1 MNLTQDGKLI
11 EIVHFYLLDF
21 LWFLS
26 LWHYLEGIIERNFI
40 IVQIHQNES
49 N

>member
-1 MNLTQDGKLI
+1 MNLIQDGKLI
-11 EIVHFYLLDF
+11 EIVRFYLLDF

-40 IVQIHQNES
+40 IGQIHQNES